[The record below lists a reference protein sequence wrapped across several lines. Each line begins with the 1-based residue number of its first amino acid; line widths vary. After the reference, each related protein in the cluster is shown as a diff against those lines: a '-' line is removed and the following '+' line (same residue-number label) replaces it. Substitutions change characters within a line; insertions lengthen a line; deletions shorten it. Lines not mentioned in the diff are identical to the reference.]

1 MLKLLIIVQ
10 FKDFVP
16 NIKKNFLFTNEL
28 ENLDS
33 TLERMNTWIRQNEM
47 IEIINIETVALPNIH
62 GSSEEGSTD
71 PELSFQ
77 EYKPVWYQFFRIW
90 YR

>member
-1 MLKLLIIVQ
+1 MVK

-16 NIKKNFLFTNEL
+16 NIDKKFLVSNDL
-28 ENLDS
+28 ESLSS

-47 IEIINIETVALPNIH
+47 IEIINVETVALPNIH

-77 EYKPVWYQFFRIW
+77 EYKPVWYQFFRVW